1 MGQSAGEPEFPSGC
15 FLGENQIE
23 GKAVVV
29 GAVEDVE
36 NRVFTQFATIAP
48 MWGGMWMTSRS
59 GDGVVDNGVVVHNI
73 PASVHG

>member
-1 MGQSAGEPEFPSGC
+1 M
-15 FLGENQIE
+15 
-23 GKAVVV
+23 VV

-36 NRVFTQFATIAP
+36 NRVFTQFATVAP

-59 GDGVVDNGVVVHNI
+59 GDGIVDNGVVVHNI